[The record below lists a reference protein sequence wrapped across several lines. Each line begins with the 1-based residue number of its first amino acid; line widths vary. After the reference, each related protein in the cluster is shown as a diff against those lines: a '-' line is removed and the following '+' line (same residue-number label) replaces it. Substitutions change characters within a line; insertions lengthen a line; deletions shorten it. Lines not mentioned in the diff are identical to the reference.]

1 MYRRPNVTL
10 REKAVP
16 IKIPDQLPATDV
28 LRNENIFV
36 MPESRASTQEI
47 RPLKVLILNL
57 MPKKIET
64 ETQFLRL
71 LSNSPLQVDI
81 ELLRIDDRPSKNT
94 PEEHLNEFYRQ
105 FEIVSHRNFD
115 GLIITGAP
123 LGLVQFEDVVY
134 WDHLQRI
141 MKWAKQH
148 VTSTLY
154 VCWAAQAG
162 LKLLYN
168 LPKRTRDEKLSGVYH
183 HENLQ
188 PYHPLTRGFDD
199 TFLAPHSRYA
209 DFEPGFLE
217 THTDLDIL
225 ATSDVAGVYLAST
238 KDKRNVF
245 VTGHPEYDSLTL
257 HHEYIR
263 DLGEGLEPAIPVNYY
278 LNDDPDNKPRAS
290 WRSHGHLLFAN
301 WLNYCVYQQT
311 PYDLEHF
318 SEDKF
323 TKDD

>member
-1 MYRRPNVTL
+1 ML

-16 IKIPDQLPATDV
+16 IRIPDQLPASDV

-36 MPESRASTQEI
+36 MSESRASTQEI
-47 RPLKVLILNL
+47 RPLKVLLLNL

-94 PEEHLNEFYRQ
+94 PEEHLNTFYRQ
-105 FEIVSHRNFD
+105 FELVKNRNFD

-123 LGLVQFEDVVY
+123 LGLVQFEDVAY
-134 WDHLQRI
+134 WQHLQNI
-141 MKWAKQH
+141 MAWAKAH

-154 VCWAAQAG
+154 ICWAAQAG

-168 LPKRTRDEKLSGVYH
+168 LPKRTREEKLSGVYYH
-183 HENLQ
+183 DIHK
-188 PYHPLTRGFDD
+188 PFHPLLRGFDD
-199 TFLAPHSRYA
+199 RFLAPHSRYA
-209 DFEPGFLE
+209 DFDAEFLAE
-217 THTDLDIL
+217 HTDLDIL
-225 ATSDVAGVYLAST
+225 ATSDVAGVYLAAT

-245 VTGHPEYDSLTL
+245 VTGHPEYDAYTL
-257 HHEYIR
+257 HGEYVR
-263 DLGEGLEPAIPVNYY
+263 DLGEGLSPAIPVNYY
-278 LNDDPDNKPRAS
+278 PNDNPDNKPCAS
-290 WRSHGHLLFAN
+290 WRSHGHLLFSN

-311 PYDLEHF
+311 PYDLEKF
-318 SEDKF
+318 SEANF
-323 TKDD
+323 TKDE

>member
-1 MYRRPNVTL
+1 MPL
-10 REKAVP
+10 
-16 IKIPDQLPATDV
+16 KIPDLLPASDI

-36 MPESRASTQEI
+36 MPESRATTQEI

-71 LSNSPLQVDI
+71 LSNSPLQVDV
-81 ELLRIDDRPSKNT
+81 ELLRIDDRPSRNT
-94 PEEHLNEFYRQ
+94 PEEHLNNFYRQ
-105 FEIVSHRNFD
+105 FEMVKPRNFD

-123 LGLVQFEDVVY
+123 LGLVQFEDVLY
-134 WDHLQRI
+134 WDHLQTI
-141 MKWAKQH
+141 MNWAKEH

-162 LKLLYN
+162 LKLLYD
-168 LPKRTRDEKLSGVYH
+168 LPKRTRSEKLSGVYH
-183 HENLQ
+183 HDTLDCH
-188 PYHPLTRGFDD
+188 HPILRGFDD

-209 DFEPGFLE
+209 DFSADYL
-217 THTDLDIL
+217 TKHTDLDIL
-225 ATSDVAGVYLAST
+225 ATSEQAGVYLAST

-245 VTGHPEYDSLTL
+245 VTGHPEYESHTL
-257 HHEYIR
+257 HNEYAR
-263 DLGEGLEPAIPVNYY
+263 DLSEGMEPAIPVNYY
-278 LNDDPDNKPRAS
+278 PEDNPENKPRAS
-290 WRSHGHLLFAN
+290 WRSHGHLLFLN

-318 SEDKF
+318 SEDNF